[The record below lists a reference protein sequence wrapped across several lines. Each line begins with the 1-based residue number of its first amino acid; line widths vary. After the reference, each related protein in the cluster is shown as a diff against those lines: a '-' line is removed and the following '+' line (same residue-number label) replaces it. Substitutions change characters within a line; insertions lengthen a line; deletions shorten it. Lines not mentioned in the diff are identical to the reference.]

1 MEDSKLIAKKR
12 DQQGSANAR
21 RLRHTGSLPGVIYGD
36 GEEATAIQLG
46 MHDFELLL
54 HHHASE
60 TMLVEIAVEGEG
72 DVTALVKEV
81 QHHPVTGDL
90 LHADF
95 QKVAADKPIQV
106 DIALGIIGE
115 AAGVKAGGS
124 LEIVMHT
131 LGVECLPGDLVE
143 SIEVDV
149 SEMEIGDTLHV
160 SDVKLGAKLKLLSDP
175 EAIVVSVAEP
185 RAEEEEE
192 EEEIGEEAAG
202 SAEPEVISEKK
213 ADDEDAG

>member
-12 DQQGSANAR
+12 EQQGSANAR
-21 RLRHTGSLPGVIYGD
+21 RLRHAGSLPGVIYGD
-36 GEEATAIQLG
+36 GEDAAAIQLS
-46 MHDFELLL
+46 MHDFELVL

-60 TMLVEIAVEGEG
+60 TMLVEIAIEGEG

-106 DIALGIIGE
+106 DIALDISGE

-124 LEIVMHT
+124 LEVVMHT
-131 LGVECLPGDLVE
+131 IGVECLPGDLVE

-149 SEMEIGDTLHV
+149 SEMEIGDILHV
-160 SDVKLGAKLKLLSDP
+160 SEIKLDTKLKLLSDL

-185 RAEEEEE
+185 RAEEEEDE
-192 EEEIGEEAAG
+192 DAVGEEAAG

-213 ADDEDAG
+213 ADDEEAG

>member
-1 MEDSKLIAKKR
+1 MEDTKLIAKKR
-12 DQQGSANAR
+12 ELQGSANAR
-21 RLRHTGSLPGVIYGD
+21 RLRKSGSLPGVIYGD
-36 GEEATAIQLG
+36 GEDAMAVLFG

-60 TMLVEIAVEGEG
+60 TMLVGIAIEGEG
-72 DVTALVKEV
+72 DVTALLKDV

-95 QKVAADKPIQV
+95 LKVAADKPIQV
-106 DIALGIIGE
+106 EIALQIIGE

-149 SEMEIGDTLHV
+149 SEMEIGDILHV
-160 SDVKLGAKLKLLSDP
+160 SNVTLGSALKLLSDP

-192 EEEIGEEAAG
+192 EEDVLGEGVADA
-202 SAEPEVISEKK
+202 AEPEVISEKK
-213 ADDEDAG
+213 ADEEAE

>member
-1 MEDSKLIAKKR
+1 MEDTKLIAKKR
-12 DQQGSANAR
+12 ELQGSANAR
-21 RLRHTGSLPGVIYGD
+21 RLRKSGSLPGVIYGD
-36 GEEATAIQLG
+36 GEEATAVLLG
-46 MHDFELLL
+46 MHDFEQLL

-72 DVTALVKEV
+72 DVTALLKEV

-95 QKVAADKPIQV
+95 LKVAADKPIQV
-106 DIALGIIGE
+106 EIALEIIGE

-149 SEMEIGDTLHV
+149 SEMEIGNILHV
-160 SDVKLGAKLKLLSDP
+160 SDVKLGSNLKLLSDP

-185 RAEEEEE
+185 RAEEEEVE
-192 EEEIGEEAAG
+192 EELGEGAADA
-202 SAEPEVISEKK
+202 AEPEVISEKK
-213 ADDEDAG
+213 ADEEAE

>member
-12 DQQGSANAR
+12 ELQGSSNAR
-21 RLRHTGSLPGVIYGD
+21 RLRKSGSLPGVIYGD
-36 GEEATAIQLG
+36 GEDATAVLLG
-46 MHDFELLL
+46 MHDFEQLL

-72 DVTALVKEV
+72 DVTALLKEV

-95 QKVAADKPIQV
+95 LKVAADKPIQV
-106 DIALGIIGE
+106 EIALEIIGE

>member
-1 MEDSKLIAKKR
+1 MEDTKLIAKKR
-12 DQQGSANAR
+12 ELQGSANAR
-21 RLRHTGSLPGVIYGD
+21 RLRKSGSLPGVIYGD
-36 GEEATAIQLG
+36 GEEATAVLLG
-46 MHDFELLL
+46 MHDFEQLL

-72 DVTALVKEV
+72 DVTALLKEV

-95 QKVAADKPIQV
+95 LKVAADKPIQV
-106 DIALGIIGE
+106 EIALEIIGE

-149 SEMEIGDTLHV
+149 SEMEIGNILHV
-160 SDVKLGAKLKLLSDP
+160 SDVKLDSNLKLLSDP

-192 EEEIGEEAAG
+192 EDVLGEGAADA
-202 SAEPEVISEKK
+202 AEPEVISEKK
-213 ADDEDAG
+213 ADEEAE

>member
-1 MEDSKLIAKKR
+1 MEESKLIAKKR
-12 DQQGSANAR
+12 DQQGSSNAR
-21 RLRHTGSLPGVIYGD
+21 RLRHAGSLPGVIYGD

-54 HHHASE
+54 HHHTSE

-106 DIALGIIGE
+106 DISLAIIGE

-149 SEMEIGDTLHV
+149 SEMGIGDILHV
-160 SDVKLGAKLKLLSDP
+160 SDIKLGAKLKLLSDP
-175 EAIVVSVAEP
+175 ESIVVSVAEP
-185 RAEEEEE
+185 RAEEEPEE
-192 EEEIGEEAAG
+192 EGELAEAAG
-202 SAEPEVISEKK
+202 GAEPEVINEKK
-213 ADDEDAG
+213 ADDDAG

>member
-1 MEDSKLIAKKR
+1 MEDTKLIAKKR
-12 DQQGSANAR
+12 ELQGSANAR
-21 RLRHTGSLPGVIYGD
+21 RLRKSGSLPGVIYGD
-36 GEEATAIQLG
+36 GEEATAVLLG
-46 MHDFELLL
+46 MHDFEQLL

-72 DVTALVKEV
+72 DVTALLKEV

-95 QKVAADKPIQV
+95 LKVAADKPIQV
-106 DIALGIIGE
+106 EIALEIIGE

-149 SEMEIGDTLHV
+149 SEMEIGNILHV
-160 SDVKLGAKLKLLSDP
+160 SDVKLGSNLKLLSDP

-192 EEEIGEEAAG
+192 EDVLGEGAADA
-202 SAEPEVISEKK
+202 AEPEVISEKK
-213 ADDEDAG
+213 ADEEAE